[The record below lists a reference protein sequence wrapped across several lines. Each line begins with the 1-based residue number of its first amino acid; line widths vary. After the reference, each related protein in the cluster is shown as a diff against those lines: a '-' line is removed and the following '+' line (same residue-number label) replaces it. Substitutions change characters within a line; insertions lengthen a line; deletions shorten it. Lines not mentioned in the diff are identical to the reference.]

1 MIKRY
6 GRYVFEF
13 GEQFNRLTCLG
24 DSIDN
29 SYGKTRKSRSVPCLC
44 QCGTFKLISV
54 SKLVNGATKSC
65 GCLAREVAS
74 VIRKNPKGVTALNT
88 LISTYIKSAK
98 DREYHFEL
106 SVQECD
112 KLFTSNCYYC
122 GTEPNQFLKR
132 NPDYLYNGIDR
143 VDNKYGYTTGNTVPC
158 CGICNRM
165 KSNLDLDV
173 FINHVNKIKS
183 HILNSSN
190 YVKECE
196 NEVSR
201 IS

>member
-6 GRYVFEF
+6 GRYIFEF

-29 SYGKTRKSRSVPCLC
+29 SYGKTRKSRS
-44 QCGTFKLISV
+44 
-54 SKLVNGATKSC
+54 
-65 GCLAREVAS
+65 
-74 VIRKNPKGVTALNT
+74 
-88 LISTYIKSAK
+88 
-98 DREYHFEL
+98 
-106 SVQECD
+106 
-112 KLFTSNCYYC
+112 
-122 GTEPNQFLKR
+122 
-132 NPDYLYNGIDR
+132 
-143 VDNKYGYTTGNTVPC
+143 VPC

-190 YVKECE
+190 YDKECE

-201 IS
+201 TA

>member
-6 GRYVFEF
+6 GRYIFGF

-24 DSIDN
+24 DSTDN

-44 QCGTFKLISV
+44 QCGTFKLVSV
-54 SKLVNGATKSC
+54 SKLVSGKTKSC

-88 LISTYIKSAK
+88 LVSTYVKSAK
-98 DREYHFEL
+98 DRGHNFEL
-106 SVQECD
+106 SVQDCD

-122 GTEPNQFLKR
+122 GTEPTQFLKR
-132 NPDYLYNGIDR
+132 NPDYLCNGIDR
-143 VDNKYGYTTGNTVPC
+143 VDNKCGYIIGNTVSC

-165 KSNLDLDV
+165 KYNLDLDV
-173 FINHVNKIKS
+173 FINHINKIKS
-183 HILNSSN
+183 HILNYSN
-190 YVKECE
+190 CDKEYE

-201 IS
+201 TS